1 MNTVI
6 NYLLEANLGLC
17 LFLLVYGVFL
27 RNETDFKMK
36 RAYMLFAVIASVIFP
51 LIHFKAT
58 NNVFPSLGDFVPPTW
73 LPEVVVEAN
82 GTASSQEATL
92 NFNAWSLT
100 NIIYSVGVLASLIL
114 FIFRLGMLLKML
126 YKSNT
131 FKHDRFL
138 IIESSENKS
147 SFSFFQ
153 FIFIGQSDQLSHQ
166 EREQII
172 DHERVHVQQ
181 LHSVDIL
188 LMHVLSIFFWFN
200 PVVKIYKKIFIQLH
214 EFEAD
219 ARAVENRD
227 VNDYCS
233 LLAKVALLSADFKIA
248 NHFSNSLTLKRIEMM
263 RTIKSKI
270 RAWKIVAIL
279 MLLPAFFFVVSC
291 QDQIMDDAQQIAEKS
306 TIALDLPEEVQ
317 KALDDMKKAN
327 PTKKFVALEVDE
339 NDGQKAEAMKKR
351 LAEIKPEDI
360 SSINV
365 MKNKIDR
372 SGNKRSF
379 IIIEYNEMAEQLSE
393 RSKQDGDIFTIV
405 EETATFEGGI
415 EGLGTFLAKNL
426 SYPEELRKKGLEGT
440 VFVQFVVN
448 TDGSLTDFTI
458 IKGVD
463 KLMDEEAMRV
473 VELSPNWKPGKQNG
487 RAVRQRFVL
496 PVRFKLDG
504 NTSSSNSNTLQ
515 LREVASEFNI
525 EFTTT
530 EEGDKKIITGKVKDE
545 NGMAIR
551 GANILNVGSTSGTT
565 TDANGNFTIA
575 VSKTNGQLAV
585 SFVGYKTEV
594 IKF

>member
-1 MNTVI
+1 MNAVL

-17 LFLLVYGVFL
+17 LFLLVYVVLL
-27 RNETDFKMK
+27 RNETDFKLK
-36 RAYMLFAVIASVIFP
+36 RGYMLLAIIASVVLP
-51 LIHFKAT
+51 LFHFNTT
-58 NNVFPSLGDFVPPTW
+58 NNVLPSLGNFVPPTW

-82 GTASSQEATL
+82 GGPSNQETTL
-92 NFNAWSLT
+92 NFNVWSLT
-100 NIIYSVGVLASLIL
+100 NFIYSVGVVASLIL
-114 FIFRLGMLLKML
+114 FLVRLSMLLKMI
-126 YKSNT
+126 YKATT
-131 FKHDRFL
+131 FKFDSFL
-138 IIESSENKS
+138 IAESIENKS
-147 SFSFFQ
+147 AFSFFQ
-153 FIFIGQSDQLSHQ
+153 FIFIGQANQLSQQ
-166 EREQII
+166 EKQQII
-172 DHERVHVQQ
+172 EHERVHVQQ
-181 LHSVDIL
+181 FHSVDIL
-188 LMHVLSIFFWFN
+188 LMNVLSIFFWFN
-200 PVVKIYKKIFIQLH
+200 PVVKMYKKIFIQLH

-227 VNDYCS
+227 VNDYCT

-270 RAWKIVAIL
+270 RGWKIMAIL
-279 MLLPAFFFVVSC
+279 LILPAFFFVVSC

-405 EETATFEGGI
+405 EESATFEGGI
-415 EGLGTFLAKNL
+415 EGLGTFIAKNL
-426 SYPEELRKKGLEGT
+426 SYPEEARKKGLEGT

-473 VELSPNWKPGKQNG
+473 VEISPNWKPGKQNG
-487 RAVRQRFVL
+487 REVRQRFVL
-496 PVRFKLDG
+496 PVRFKLDDK
-504 NTSSSNSNTLQ
+504 TSSSSSSALEI
-515 LREVASEFNI
+515 REVMSEFTVETSI
-525 EFTTT
+525 AEK
-530 EEGDKKIITGKVKDE
+530 GDKKVITGTINDQSGNAV
-545 NGMAIR
+545 A
-551 GANILNVGSTSGTT
+551 GANIMNVGTT
-565 TDANGNFTIA
+565 TGTVTDLNGNFTISVPKA
-575 VSKTNGQLAV
+575 NGQLAV
-585 SFVGYKTEV
+585 SFIGYKTV
-594 IKF
+594 TIAF